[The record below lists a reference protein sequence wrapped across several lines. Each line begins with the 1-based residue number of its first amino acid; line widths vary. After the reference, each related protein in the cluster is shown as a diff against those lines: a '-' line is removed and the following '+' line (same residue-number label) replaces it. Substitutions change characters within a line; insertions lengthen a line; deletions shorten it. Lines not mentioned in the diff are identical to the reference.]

1 MTSLLSLICD
11 FDKSQKLLSAT
22 ENCLQNIMGISH
34 ITLLAFFNGRN
45 SVMNFF
51 RTVED
56 CLRAK

>member
-22 ENCLQNIMGISH
+22 DNCFQNIMGVPH
-34 ITLLAFFNGRN
+34 FTWLVFFKGRH

-56 CLRAK
+56 CLRGK